1 MKLVTYYLEG
11 VIKETKQF
19 CVLEKVFS
27 CDLQTRNQQAAFW
40 ENSGFSLSVKI
51 GFFRHRD
58 SIVKSFGNWNY
69 LTNLWDMC

>member
-27 CDLQTRNQQAAFW
+27 CDLQTSGVLGEFGIFAFCQNW
-40 ENSGFSLSVKI
+40 LLSAQR
-51 GFFRHRD
+51 FH
-58 SIVKSFGNWNY
+58 
-69 LTNLWDMC
+69 C